1 MCVAAINIRFNHILN
16 NNLMTLVDELGFR
29 CIVGVWANTYR
40 FHRNMTFM
48 NWITRDLNKSEI
60 LIHSDRME
68 WNGKQTM
75 RTNRNIFFA
84 GYGIDFKPLQMFTNQ
99 PQQRQILKIRDL
111 TVFDVIIV
119 DDSSNKQLY
128 LLNIWPRCES
138 QSVIL
143 TSISFCIHLSL
154 GLVSF
159 SLERKRFS
167 DTDLHSLKK
176 KYQFHQ
182 EITYANSF
190 ICDSC
195 C

>member
-1 MCVAAINIRFNHILN
+1 MSWAFVVQSASEQTRIDFIATWHSWI
-16 NNLMTLVDELGFR
+16 ELPE
-29 CIVGVWANTYR
+29 I
-40 FHRNMTFM
+40 
-48 NWITRDLNKSEI
+48 WIKAKYWHTVT
-60 LIHSDRME
+60 E

-119 DDSSNKQLY
+119 GDSSNKQLY

-176 KYQFHQ
+176 NSIPSR
-182 EITYANSF
+182 ITYANSF